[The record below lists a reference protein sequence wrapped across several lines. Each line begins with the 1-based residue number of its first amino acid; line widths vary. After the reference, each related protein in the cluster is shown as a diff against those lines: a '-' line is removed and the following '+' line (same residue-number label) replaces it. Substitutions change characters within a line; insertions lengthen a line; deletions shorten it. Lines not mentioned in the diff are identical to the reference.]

1 MSELALFRRRASDHV
16 DSAQLQAYRAFLSPH
31 FEQIEGICDSVG
43 EIADD
48 LRRRIREPDEVSDR
62 LTAAEAQ
69 LDEIALAVAEHTA
82 PEPLRALHAEFDAN
96 LERALRGVVTIERG
110 CGLTRLPHA
119 SIYDDE
125 PQAFWK
131 RGHLNIIHA
140 QMRMREIADV
150 LFAWKAGAP
159 AEASVAARIQQ
170 MGA

>member
-1 MSELALFRRRASDHV
+1 
-16 DSAQLQAYRAFLSPH
+16 
-31 FEQIEGICDSVG
+31 
-43 EIADD
+43 
-48 LRRRIREPDEVSDR
+48 
-62 LTAAEAQ
+62 
-69 LDEIALAVAEHTA
+69 
-82 PEPLRALHAEFDAN
+82 
-96 LERALRGVVTIERG
+96 VVTIERG

-125 PQAFWK
+125 PQAYWK
-131 RGHLNIIHA
+131 RGYLNIIHA